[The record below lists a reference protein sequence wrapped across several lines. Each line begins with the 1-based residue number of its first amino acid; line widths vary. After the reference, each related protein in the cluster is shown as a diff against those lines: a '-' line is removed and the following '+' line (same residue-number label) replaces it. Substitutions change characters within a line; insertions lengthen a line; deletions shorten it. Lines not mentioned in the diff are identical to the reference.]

1 MYCPTCGTEQP
12 PGPACIACGRPFRWQ
27 PLARSG
33 PRRRLSYQ
41 RRGVGSRVLG
51 CLTTLLAALVVILAV
66 AAVVT
71 REPVAAP
78 GSEDSRTGNGAAIPA
93 VPTDEPGTSQ
103 VTATAGPETIVVTEA
118 ELNRWLAEYAA
129 ELRPATDPR
138 AEIDPDGIALH
149 VRVYGI
155 GATYRARPAVDDG
168 RIVLED
174 ARVEGPLGVALRAD
188 EVTARLEAALQERL
202 TSTGMRA
209 TGLTLEPGV
218 LTVTLEPVGG

>member
-1 MYCPTCGTEQP
+1 
-12 PGPACIACGRPFRWQ
+12 
-27 PLARSG
+27 
-33 PRRRLSYQ
+33 
-41 RRGVGSRVLG
+41 
-51 CLTTLLAALVVILAV
+51 
-66 AAVVT
+66 
-71 REPVAAP
+71 
-78 GSEDSRTGNGAAIPA
+78 
-93 VPTDEPGTSQ
+93 
-103 VTATAGPETIVVTEA
+103 
-118 ELNRWLAEYAA
+118 
-129 ELRPATDPR
+129 
-138 AEIDPDGIALH
+138 LH

-202 TSTGMRA
+202 TSAGMRA